1 MTIKISFLASHGG
14 TAAKH
19 IITAI
24 RKHKLD
30 AEIGLVITNNINSII
45 YQWCQENTTEIAYIS
60 GKTHPIE
67 SEKDKA
73 IRDMLLNA
81 NTDLI
86 VLSGYMK
93 KIGTAT
99 LTEYSNRILNIHPS
113 LLPKHGGK
121 GLFGDKVH
129 ESVLRSGDTIS
140 GATVQF
146 INEEYDEGPIISQ
159 QIVDVVKGESVE
171 SLKEKVQAIEAELYL
186 NSIKKIIDNNLLRSD
201 NSIHI

>member
-1 MTIKISFLASHGG
+1 MALTISFLASHGG

-19 IITAI
+19 IITEI
-24 RKHKLD
+24 SHHKLD
-30 AEIGLVITNNINSII
+30 AKIGVVITNNVNSVI
-45 YQWCQENTTEIAYIS
+45 YQWCQENSTEIAYIS
-60 GKTHPIE
+60 GKTYPIE

-73 IRDMLLNA
+73 IRDILIIA

-93 KIGTAT
+93 KIGIAT

-140 GATVQF
+140 GATIQF

-159 QIVDVVKGESVE
+159 QIVDVAEDESVE
-171 SLKEKVQAIEAELYL
+171 TLKEKVQAIESELYL
-186 NSIKKIIDNNLLRSD
+186 NSIKKIIHNNLLRSD
-201 NSIHI
+201 KFSQI